1 MITTYAVSFATRDCT
16 EDDRITL
23 IDLVTDWQVALFPFD
38 SDEDSRPGLSMRTR
52 LATNDPVFRV
62 TITDAPPGA
71 THVLTTTVTIALLES
86 TLTFDLRIVSSA
98 RTIKVAPHRP
108 PMVPLHI
115 IDLIRKVL
123 DAVPTFDAERRITNS
138 IDVIDTAL
146 KGQEIAYLV
155 DAESRNLPVVVE
167 VASLDRH
174 QPPLLALGVGPLVG
188 LVHMAHI
195 TTEDAMNAYKDT
207 VGLPLIGFGCIVV
220 HWAGKTEPTIVRANE
235 IAGNSRRY
243 EAERLVREIIE
254 TAARSVAAH
263 RIPPPPRDSDDDLVE
278 TSTNSDV
285 PIAKGDEDS
294 VAHIEHLEAMVND
307 LESALATADRTIA
320 EQREMLE
327 KREGQVDQLVLRNL
341 SLESFAGTSPEV
353 AAVSTMAEALE
364 FARTKFEFLVFHERA
379 IESGMQLQGPDPMA
393 ILHDLWRLNGVARRW
408 AAGEISGSSIKI
420 ACTEAGLNY
429 TPAISETARRKYEE
443 DYLIEWRG
451 KLVRAEA
458 HIKRGKKAHLVRTH
472 VYFDSETQQVV
483 VAYIGRHLRD
493 KGSPT

>member
-1 MITTYAVSFATRDCT
+1 MITTYAVSFSTRDCT
-16 EDDRITL
+16 EEDRITL
-23 IDLVTDWQVALFPFD
+23 IDLVTDWQVALFPLD

-52 LATNDPVFRV
+52 LASNDPVFRV
-62 TITDAPPGA
+62 TITDAPPAA

-98 RTIKVAPHRP
+98 RTVKVAPHRP

-115 IDLIRKVL
+115 VELIRNVL
-123 DAVPTFDAERRITNS
+123 DAVPTFDAERRIINA
-138 IDVIDTAL
+138 IDVIDTPL

-155 DAESRNLPVVVE
+155 EAESRNLPVVVE
-167 VASLDRH
+167 IASLDKKH
-174 QPPLLALGVGPLVG
+174 PPLLALGVGPLVG

-195 TTEDAMNAYKDT
+195 TTEEAMDAYKET

-220 HWAGKTEPTIVRANE
+220 HWAGKTEPTVLRANE

-263 RIPPPPRDSDDDLVE
+263 RIPPPPRENDDDLIE
-278 TSTNSDV
+278 TSSPTDV
-285 PIAKGDEDS
+285 ALAQGDEDS
-294 VAHIEHLEAMVND
+294 VAHIEHLEAMIND

-364 FARTKFEFLVFHERA
+364 FARTKFEFLVLHERA

-429 TPAISETARRKYEE
+429 APAISETARRKYEE

-451 KLVRAEA
+451 KIVRAEA
-458 HIKRGKKAHLVRTH
+458 HLKRGKKAHLVRTH
-472 VYFDSETQQVV
+472 VYFDSETQQVI

>member
-1 MITTYAVSFATRDCT
+1 MITTYAVSFSTRDCT
-16 EDDRITL
+16 EEDRITL
-23 IDLVTDWQVALFPFD
+23 IDLVTDWQVALFPLD

-52 LATNDPVFRV
+52 LASNDPVFRV

-71 THVLTTTVTIALLES
+71 THVLTTTATIALLES

-98 RTIKVAPHRP
+98 RTVKVAPHRP

-115 IDLIRKVL
+115 VELIRNVL
-123 DAVPTFDAERRITNS
+123 EAIPTFDAERRIVNT

-167 VASLDRH
+167 IASLDRK

-195 TTEDAMNAYKDT
+195 TTEAAMNAYKET

-220 HWAGKTEPTIVRANE
+220 HWAGKIEPTVLRANE
-235 IAGNSRRY
+235 ITGNSRRY

-254 TAARSVAAH
+254 TAARSIAAH
-263 RIPPPPRDSDDDLVE
+263 RIPPPPRDNDDDLVE
-278 TSTNSDV
+278 MSSPIDV
-285 PIAKGDEDS
+285 PLSQGDEDS
-294 VAHIEHLEAMVND
+294 IAHIEHLEAMVND

-364 FARTKFEFLVFHERA
+364 FARTKFEFLVLHERA

-429 TPAISETARRKYEE
+429 APAISETARRKYEE

-451 KLVRAEA
+451 KIVRAEA

>member
-1 MITTYAVSFATRDCT
+1 MITTYAVSFLTRDCT

-38 SDEDSRPGLSMRTR
+38 SDDDSRPGLSMRTR
-52 LATNDPVFRV
+52 LASNDPVFRV

-71 THVLTTTVTIALLES
+71 THVLTTTVTISLIDS
-86 TLTFDLRIVSSA
+86 TLTCDIRIVSSA

-108 PMVPLHI
+108 PMVPPHV

-123 DAVPTFDAERRITNS
+123 DAVPTFDAERRI
-138 IDVIDTAL
+138 IDKVDIIDTAL
-146 KGQEIAYLV
+146 KGQEIAYFV
-155 DAESRNLPVVVE
+155 DAERRNLPVIVE
-167 VASLDRH
+167 IAAFDS
-174 QPPLLALGVGPLVG
+174 QQSPLLAMGLGPLVG

-195 TTEDAMNAYKDT
+195 TTEEAMNAYSDT
-207 VGLPLIGFGCIVV
+207 VGLPLIGSGTVIV
-220 HWAGKTEPTIVRANE
+220 HWAGRVEPLIVRTRE
-235 IAGNSRRY
+235 MTGTSRRY
-243 EAERLVREIIE
+243 EAERLVREIID

-263 RIPPPPRDSDDDLVE
+263 RVPPPPRDVDEDLVE
-278 TSTNSDV
+278 TTSRNESV
-285 PIAKGDEDS
+285 AARGDEDMS
-294 VAHIEHLEAMVND
+294 AHVEHLEAMVND
-307 LESALATADRTIA
+307 LEGALATADRTIS

-327 KREGQVDQLVLRNL
+327 RREGQVDQLVLRNL
-341 SLESFAGTSPEV
+341 SLESFAGTSPEI

-429 TPAISETARRKYEE
+429 APAISETARRKYEE

-458 HIKRGKKAHLVRTH
+458 HLKRGKKAHLVRMH
-472 VYFDSETQQVV
+472 VYFDNETQQVV